1 MFIITK
7 KMPCACGGRKN
18 RSHVYLNNIII
29 NTPQTEETR
38 IIKPVRIVKSLGF
51 LGNNNPN
58 RK

>member
-1 MFIITK
+1 MFIIT

-18 RSHVYLNNIII
+18 RAHVSIKNIII
-29 NTPQTEETR
+29 NSPQTEETR

-51 LGNNNPN
+51 LGNNNSN